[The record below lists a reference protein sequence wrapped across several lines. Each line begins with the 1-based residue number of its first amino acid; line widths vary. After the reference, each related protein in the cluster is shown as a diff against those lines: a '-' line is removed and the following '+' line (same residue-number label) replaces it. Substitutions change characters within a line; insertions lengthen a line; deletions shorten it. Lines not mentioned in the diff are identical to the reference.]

1 MHDRQTPTPQQSNI
15 LRTLTPAPH
24 NNTNPSPVKQT
35 NPTINTPHQ
44 DRLTNIKQWNRP

>member
-1 MHDRQTPTPQQSNI
+1 MHDRQTPTPQQSKM

-24 NNTNPSPVKQT
+24 NNANPSPVKQT
-35 NPTINTPHQ
+35 NPTINTSHL